1 MKELILKDKFL
12 GINRRIVM
20 SKYKTYLLP
29 LLFSGFVVMGVSAY
43 FQSRPEDKNQEIY
56 QQIKVYSPYYLDKRF
71 GGLQIM
77 SKTDKSFKE
86 QPDNMEVFHRLDWLE
101 KEWGK
106 KHLRI
111 QNSKLVVVNDNN
123 TTLAIILIQTKEDR
137 RFIEQFYEI
146 TE

>member
-1 MKELILKDKFL
+1 
-12 GINRRIVM
+12 M

-43 FQSRPEDKNQEIY
+43 LQSRPEDKNQEIY

-123 TTLAIILIQTKEDR
+123 TTLAIILIKNKEDR

>member
-1 MKELILKDKFL
+1 
-12 GINRRIVM
+12 M

-106 KHLRI
+106 NHLKI
-111 QNSKLVVVNDNN
+111 IGSQLVISDDSNK
-123 TTLAIILIQTKEDR
+123 TLALIVIKNKEDR